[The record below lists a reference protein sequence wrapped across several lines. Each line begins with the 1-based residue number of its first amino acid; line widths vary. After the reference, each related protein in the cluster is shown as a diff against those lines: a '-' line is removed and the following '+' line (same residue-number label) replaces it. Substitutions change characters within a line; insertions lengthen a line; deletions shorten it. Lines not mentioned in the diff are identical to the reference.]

1 MAKTQNIQVL
11 VLTDNIVLG
20 VLCGQVLEGPDKMVK
35 ALADAG
41 AVDCAPSAVSNAL
54 KQGAKIVTVNDPA
67 YAESFSTADAVQKQT
82 VAE

>member
-1 MAKTQNIQVL
+1 MAKTQNIQAL

-54 KQGAKIVTVNDPA
+54 TQGAKIVTLNDIG
-67 YAESFSTADAVQKQT
+67 YADSFIAADVVQKQT